1 MGKYNEIVTGG
12 SRSSAY
18 GSGQVSRPAPGLS
31 MAGKGPLLP
40 GNYSEGATNIRAAR
54 EAGRASSAARLAQ
67 HRVAVKNAKAQSNPK
82 FLMAKGVKP
91 LPGVGNLPP
100 RLRG

>member
-1 MGKYNEIVTGG
+1 
-12 SRSSAY
+12 
-18 GSGQVSRPAPGLS
+18 
-31 MAGKGPLLP
+31 
-40 GNYSEGATNIRAAR
+40 
-54 EAGRASSAARLAQ
+54 
-67 HRVAVKNAKAQSNPK
+67 VAVKNAKAQSNPK